1 VAAYAYDDFRIT
13 LTARADGRYDLL
25 AQMPRGREHR
35 SVFDVPLTIEQ
46 LEGEI
51 SGLAG
56 RHDRSASSDGAT
68 REVSPA
74 EELAAATNS
83 AERLGLALARALFS
97 DGVGEVFDAAREASE
112 ENLRGLRLTLSLAG
126 APALLSVPWEFL
138 YRPPRFLASQRRTPL
153 VRQLDSGVDTAPPQ
167 ITDIVRILGVIASPT
182 DLPPLDVD
190 AERSRVD
197 KAVAKMVAAGLV
209 KLDWVEPASPRSVR
223 EALRDQSYHIVH
235 YVGHS
240 SFTTTDEG
248 AIYLQDDDDGHAL
261 AVDNT
266 MLANLVAD
274 QPNLRLAVIN
284 SCDGARTTL
293 HDPYAGVATTLIQL
307 GVPAVVAMQFAIS
320 DDAAILFADEFY
332 TNLIGRQDPIDAA
345 VSEARKAI
353 YVEIDRVEWA
363 TPVLFVRDPDVQL
376 FDFKVAPAA
385 LPPLAPPEMGRKKAV
400 DTSSEGA
407 TPPPT
412 DPLPARPNWYSHPV
426 VIGCLLVLASLVAF
440 AVPLIGGYR
449 DQSLSLADVVVEG
462 ELGTPMTFTRGDVTA
477 GEYTVYV
484 DNSGDATAAR
494 ADDVSCDIRDAG
506 EPLKIDGSTYSA
518 RPDSDHRQPVGWF
531 TVPPGNVSVTCHT
544 PNDAHAHL
552 IVAKGAPLSHL
563 ATLVWMIVGGVV
575 LLAGVGILVG
585 GVVSARWRRRM
596 EAPPAA

>member
-1 VAAYAYDDFRIT
+1 MAAYAYDDFRIT

-25 AQMPRGREHR
+25 AQMPEGREQR
-35 SVFDVPLTIEQ
+35 SVFDVPLSIEQ
-46 LEGEI
+46 LEAAIAGF
-51 SGLAG
+51 AG
-56 RHDRSASSDGAT
+56 RHDRSATRDSAT
-68 REVSPA
+68 REVEPA
-74 EELAAATNS
+74 EALAAATNS

-112 ENLRGLRLTLSLAG
+112 ANRRGLRLTLSLAG

-153 VRQLDSGVDTAPPQ
+153 VRQLESGVDTAPSE
-167 ITDIVRILGVIASPT
+167 ITDIVRILGVVASPT

-209 KLDWVEPASPRSVR
+209 QLDWVEPASPRSVR
-223 EALRDQSYHIVH
+223 EALRDHSYHIVH

-240 SFTTTDEG
+240 SFTTADEG
-248 AIYLQDDDDGHAL
+248 AIYLQDDDDGHAV

-320 DDAAILFADEFY
+320 DDAAILFADELY

-345 VSEARKAI
+345 VSEARKAL

-376 FDFKVAPAA
+376 FDFKVPPAA
-385 LPPLAPPEMGRKKAV
+385 LPPPPQPELPPPKIAAVVAPL
-400 DTSSEGA
+400 
-407 TPPPT
+407 PPPT
-412 DPLPARPNWYSHPV
+412 DPRPQRRKWSSHLV
-426 VIGCLLVLASLVAF
+426 LIGCLTMLASCVVFALALVLLTRTESLNDGDIVA
-440 AVPLIGGYR
+440 
-449 DQSLSLADVVVEG
+449 
-462 ELGTPMTFTRGDVTA
+462 RGDTGVPMA
-477 GEYTVYV
+477 FSAAQGRYTVYLDTSVSSTVAANDVTCDVTTV
-484 DNSGDATAAR
+484 DGVKPFNSRSLTAPETVGFDQQIASFNAPPGPVSVVCETPDLAPGSLLVAKGDPPSAMGSFVWWVISVIMLLTGFVILVNGVIR
-494 ADDVSCDIRDAG
+494 AVRR
-506 EPLKIDGSTYSA
+506 T
-518 RPDSDHRQPVGWF
+518 RQPV
-531 TVPPGNVSVTCHT
+531 
-544 PNDAHAHL
+544 
-552 IVAKGAPLSHL
+552 
-563 ATLVWMIVGGVV
+563 
-575 LLAGVGILVG
+575 
-585 GVVSARWRRRM
+585 
-596 EAPPAA
+596 PA